1 MPAAHT
7 SSLTSKEGQTSHLLS
22 SLQVLFKILA
32 NMWDKDPGQEQ
43 GLSGSVLLLRDGSG
57 QILAK
62 MNQNGWNKRDMLWH
76 SIQVDPNDNL
86 KEHRLEHTSNC
97 NSYIAT

>member
-7 SSLTSKEGQTSHLLS
+7 SSLTSKEGQTSHILS

-32 NMWDKDPGQEQ
+32 NMWDEDPGQEQ

-62 MNQNGWNKRDMLWH
+62 KFGSDWSGRDTYVVKKNLMQKITLVH
-76 SIQVDPNDNL
+76 S
-86 KEHRLEHTSNC
+86 C
-97 NSYIAT
+97 

>member
-32 NMWDKDPGQEQ
+32 NMWDEDPGQEQ
-43 GLSGSVLLLRDGSG
+43 GLSGSVLLLRDGLG

-62 MNQNGWNKRDMLWH
+62 NFGSDWSGRDGYVVKTNLMQKITLAH
-76 SIQVDPNDNL
+76 S
-86 KEHRLEHTSNC
+86 C
-97 NSYIAT
+97 